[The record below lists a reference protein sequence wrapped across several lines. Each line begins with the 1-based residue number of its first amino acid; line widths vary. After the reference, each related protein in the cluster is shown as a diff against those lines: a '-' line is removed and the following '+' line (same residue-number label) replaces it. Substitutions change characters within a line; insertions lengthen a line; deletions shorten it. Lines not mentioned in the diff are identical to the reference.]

1 MIWKALRTVPGTLK
15 ILYTYQR
22 GGEEKEKEKE
32 KREKRKE
39 RQTDRK
45 RFESLGAE
53 FSGTAE

>member
-32 KREKRKE
+32 KKRKEKRK
-39 RQTDRK
+39 TDRQK
-45 RFESLGAE
+45 KI
-53 FSGTAE
+53 